1 MPTSREHKKPN
12 VPHEAQEAERVAKHM
27 YTSLTQA
34 EAPKATPTGYI
45 MGACT
50 VLKLLL
56 QQAAAQGAN
65 KDELKQWS
73 LNFIQGI

>member
-1 MPTSREHKKPN
+1 MPTSRPHKNPE
-12 VPHEAQEAERVAKHM
+12 VPHEAQEAERVARHM
-27 YTSLTQA
+27 YTSLTQV

-56 QQAAAQGAN
+56 EQAAQQGAD

-73 LNFIQGI
+73 LKFIQGI